1 MNDILFGN
9 NNRKILKKLAN
20 RSLKSGKNYIAI
32 LAIMLSTL
40 LFTSL
45 FTIAISLQSSIQ
57 DNEMRTVGTSAHA
70 NAKLITEN
78 EYEDLISDERIKEYG
93 KSVVFGWSTSGDRRS
108 KDTATYRGT
117 TRCGELPSLAYL
129 GVKHN
134 GNRSDCP
141 RCH

>member
-78 EYEDLISDERIKEYG
+78 EYTFAIHSLFSLSALRIFIGLNAITSDIA
-93 KSVVFGWSTSGDRRS
+93 SI
-108 KDTATYRGT
+108 T
-117 TRCGELPSLAYL
+117 TFL
-129 GVKHN
+129 
-134 GNRSDCP
+134 
-141 RCH
+141 

>member
-45 FTIAISLQSSIQ
+45 FTIAISFAIFYS
-57 DNEMRTVGTSAHA
+57 R
-70 NAKLITEN
+70 
-78 EYEDLISDERIKEYG
+78 
-93 KSVVFGWSTSGDRRS
+93 
-108 KDTATYRGT
+108 
-117 TRCGELPSLAYL
+117 
-129 GVKHN
+129 
-134 GNRSDCP
+134 
-141 RCH
+141 